1 MYCLIARDSNLLVF
15 ETFEDDSYRQQL
27 RKECKSILSKK
38 EREYKQVITKML
50 NIDTEDPLID
60 SVQWCERLKFITA
73 KFHLLLAEGVFFG
86 LVTREDYENKRAEEI
101 C

>member
-1 MYCLIARDSNLLVF
+1 
-15 ETFEDDSYRQQL
+15 
-27 RKECKSILSKK
+27 
-38 EREYKQVITKML
+38 ML

-60 SVQWCERLKFITA
+60 SVQWCERLKSITA